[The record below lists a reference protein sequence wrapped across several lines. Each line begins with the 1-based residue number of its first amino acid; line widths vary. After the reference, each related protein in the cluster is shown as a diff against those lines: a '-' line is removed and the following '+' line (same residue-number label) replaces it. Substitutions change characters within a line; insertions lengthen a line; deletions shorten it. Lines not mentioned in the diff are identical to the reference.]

1 MKSYFVLFTLIAST
15 ISLTA
20 GSGVYKRY
28 KFKSGLVF
36 YDVKVSSFDNNL
48 NSQVRGIARLV
59 FDKWGA
65 KELKEEDLSEVQS
78 GNFKDK
84 KARHTLTK
92 IDFGTVYAVDY
103 DENKTY
109 KTRDRDLDVAI
120 MQRVDLS
127 DEPVNQLQEMG
138 AKIVGKEK
146 IAGYECDL
154 WQHNDEQ
161 ICLYKGIP
169 LKIVVKNA
177 GFNSEKTA
185 VQVVLNK
192 DIPAKEFKLPDFPI
206 VEGDSYSNNRASLT
220 RASDYMMS
228 IKDLRKRMKEK
239 GINLDDKNLT
249 VTPDLEKDIIN
260 ILGERY
266 LHKQKKL
273 LPKLITSMKDAK
285 ECIAKAKSE
294 VEAKN
299 CIEPVRKINNLLG
312 DRTAKYDFKDLNE
325 MKKQKA
331 IKSLEVE
338 IKNTT
343 ITQECV
349 SKNDKTTEVIICTE
363 GTLDPE

>member
-1 MKSYFVLFTLIAST
+1 
-15 ISLTA
+15 
-20 GSGVYKRY
+20 
-28 KFKSGLVF
+28 
-36 YDVKVSSFDNNL
+36 
-48 NSQVRGIARLV
+48 
-59 FDKWGA
+59 
-65 KELKEEDLSEVQS
+65 
-78 GNFKDK
+78 
-84 KARHTLTK
+84 
-92 IDFGTVYAVDY
+92 
-103 DENKTY
+103 
-109 KTRDRDLDVAI
+109 

-177 GFNSEKTA
+177 GFDSEKTA

-192 DIPAKEFKLPDFPI
+192 DIPSKEFKLPDFPI

-228 IKDLRKRMKEK
+228 IKDLKKKMKEK
-239 GINLDDKNLT
+239 GIDLEDKNLT

-273 LPKLITSMKDAK
+273 LPKLITAMKDAK
-285 ECIAKAKSE
+285 ECIAQAKSE

-299 CIEPVRKINNLLG
+299 CIEPVRKINDLLG

-325 MKKQKA
+325 IKKQKA

-349 SKNDKTTEVIICTE
+349 SKNNKTTDVIICTE